1 MVVAVSGAVLAG
13 GKSTRMGADK
23 AGLRV
28 GDETLLG
35 RVVARLA
42 GVVEEVFVV
51 GRVPT
56 ELPSSVRAVSDLRPG
71 AGSLGGIFTALSFA
85 QGSRCLVVACDMPF
99 LNRRLLAYLLD
110 LSPGYDVVIPR
121 DDGNVEPL
129 HAVYAKTC
137 LEPIRVVLEEGG
149 HRIVDFFPR
158 VRVRYV
164 EKQEIAVFDPELRSF
179 FNVNTPAEFRQAL
192 AIEGNPEGGQ
202 DQC

>member
-1 MVVAVSGAVLAG
+1 MVGAVSGAVLAG
-13 GKSTRMGADK
+13 GKSARMGADK
-23 AGLRV
+23 ATLRV
-28 GDETLLG
+28 GGDTLLD
-35 RVVARLA
+35 RVIARLA
-42 GVVEEVFVV
+42 SNVEEVLVV
-51 GRVPT
+51 GRGRT
-56 ELPSSVRAVSDLRPG
+56 EPPSPVRAVADLRPG

-137 LEPIRVVLEEGG
+137 LEPIRTLLEEGDR
-149 HRIVDFFPR
+149 RIVDFFPH

-192 AIEGNPEGGQ
+192 AIEGNPKGRIGQ
-202 DQC
+202 C